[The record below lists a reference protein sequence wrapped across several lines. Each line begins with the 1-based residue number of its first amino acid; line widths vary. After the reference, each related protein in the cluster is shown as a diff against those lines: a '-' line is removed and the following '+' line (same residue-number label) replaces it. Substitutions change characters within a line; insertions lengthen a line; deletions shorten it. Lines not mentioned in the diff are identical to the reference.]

1 MASDILPTSWEIGL
15 LSGKGV
21 PTDASIAIV
30 GAGPV
35 GLAGLLSIIAMDTD
49 ASHQRATP
57 RQIFA
62 IDLNQSRLDTAARMG
77 ATDLI
82 NNKAGDA
89 VDQVMA
95 LTENKGVDFVVECIG
110 LPVGWDISQDIV
122 AMGGTI
128 SILGVHGKS
137 GTFKLE
143 KLWQHN
149 VSIHTG
155 MVYCLTIPYF
165 LQRIEQGHLDADS
178 LISHRFNLSEM
189 EKAYDHFKNAD
200 ETSSLKGG
208 TSATV
213 EITLQEKICLERF
226 VDCRALGCF
235 VLRRG
240 GDSIA
245 VGIIEAV
252 L

>member
-1 MASDILPTSWEIGL
+1 MDGMQAEYALIPHADFTAHALPASVPFHASSQEDAYVMASDILPTSWEIGL
-15 LSGKGV
+15 RSGKV
-21 PTDASIAIV
+21 PPDATIAIV

-35 GLAGLLSIIAMDTD
+35 GLAGILSVTAMDK
-49 ASHQRATP
+49 ASGRATQ
-57 RQIFA
+57 RRIFA
-62 IDLNQSRLDTAARMG
+62 IDLNPSRLETAAKMG

-82 NNKAGDA
+82 HNKAGDA

-95 LTENKGVDFVVECIG
+95 LTDNKGVDFVVECIG

-122 AMGGTI
+122 AMGGQI

-155 MVYCLTIPYF
+155 MVHCNTIPYF
-165 LQRIEQGHLDADS
+165 LERIEQGHVDADS

-189 EKAYDHFKNAD
+189 EQAYDHFKNAD
-200 ETSSLKGG
+200 QTSSLK
-208 TSATV
+208 V
-213 EITLQEKICLERF
+213 LITNDFE
-226 VDCRALGCF
+226 
-235 VLRRG
+235 
-240 GDSIA
+240 
-245 VGIIEAV
+245 
-252 L
+252 